1 MLIIVSSQLDVD
13 NLLIH
18 NNLIKQGFKYK
29 LMSVADH
36 PLLRTCRNVENLQT

>member
-1 MLIIVSSQLDVD
+1 MLITVSSQLDVD
-13 NLLIH
+13 KFINH
-18 NNLIKQGFKYK
+18 NSLIKQGFKYK